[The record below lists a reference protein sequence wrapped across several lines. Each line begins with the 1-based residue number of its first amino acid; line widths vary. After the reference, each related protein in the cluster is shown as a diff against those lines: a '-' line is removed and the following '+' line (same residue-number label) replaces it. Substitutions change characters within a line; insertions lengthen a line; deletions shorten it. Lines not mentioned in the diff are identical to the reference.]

1 MDCCGTE
8 TAGVNDSLYV
18 GVAAHGQFPL
28 DISPPILDT
37 ADIYPSFTVAE

>member
-18 GVAAHGQFPL
+18 GVAAHGQFP
-28 DISPPILDT
+28 PRHF
-37 ADIYPSFTVAE
+37 PSHFGHCGHLPLVHGG